1 MPLSRELLEYLQSL
15 EPAPFSRS
23 VYRHM
28 FGERSPTLE
37 NTSGA
42 RWNPPGVAAIY
53 VSLERETVIAEGD
66 HAIAVQPLPPRIA
79 RWVYPVSVEL
89 ADVLDLSAAGALEP
103 AGVGVAELGGDD
115 DSPCQAVG
123 EAVAWLGFEGV
134 IVPSARAAGANLV
147 IFTANL
153 KPDAVFEVGE
163 REPIEE

>member
-1 MPLSRELLEYLQSL
+1 MALSRELLEYLQSL
-15 EPAPFSRS
+15 EPAPFSGS

-37 NTSGA
+37 NSSGA

-53 VSLERETVIAEGD
+53 ASLERETVIAEGD
-66 HAIAVQPLPPRIA
+66 HAIAVQPIRPKVD

-89 ADVLDLSAAGALEP
+89 TDVLDLSVAGALEP
-103 AGVGVAELGGDD
+103 TGVGEDELASDD
-115 DSPCQAVG
+115 LSPCQAVG

-134 IVPSARAAGANLV
+134 IVPSARAPGANLV

-153 KPDAVFEVGE
+153 KPHAVFDVGE
-163 REPIEE
+163 RDPVEE